1 MQTDKRQRHGLSRLI
16 PLAAAGFASVAV
28 VAAAE
33 AQPIRENFNFRGGNQ
48 AVSFAHRQAIL
59 DQQLRGVTPDN
70 LLRGSDGRLLEV
82 ERGPD
87 GVAIVREQVG
97 AAIPTG
103 SVVLSSRGADGF
115 SFGVGGFN
123 AHFGSG
129 GASGAFVV
137 TPPVGGE
144 TGDTVNNWVSLVSPG
159 AGAAGGRGAIDTWT
173 RQAASMGASGASPQP
188 R

>member
-1 MQTDKRQRHGLSRLI
+1 MQTRQFQRHGLSRLI

-87 GVAIVREQVG
+87 GVAIVREQ
-97 AAIPTG
+97 AAPLIPTG
-103 SVVLSSRGADGF
+103 GISFGADGF

-123 AHFGSG
+123 AHFAGG

-137 TPPVGGE
+137 TSPVGGE